1 MHEQLIRSLRRQIAT
16 VLILKHALLWLAAG
30 AFLWGTFVIVWR
42 VATGGAAD
50 ELWWG
55 LAAAP
60 AIGLASAWLALR
72 QVPSKVRLRAV
83 VDSASRCGGLLM
95 AADETRLGGWRQTM
109 PDPARLH
116 VQWRGGQSWLTFLAG
131 VAFLLVALLFPQSLM
146 TLAGEPPL
154 DITDEA
160 QLVAAQLDILKEEKV
175 LEPQRAEF
183 LKERLQQLKDD
194 ASGKNPVKTLEALDH
209 LRDIANQAAKEAAE
223 SAIDKTEKL
232 GKAEGLADGIQKND
246 GELDPRVEQEA
257 LKTLASLV
265 KEAAKETSL
274 AEKLSPELL
283 KQLQAGKFGEEQLK
297 QLAAA
302 LKGSKRDLS
311 KMLEKL
317 NAAKLIDAELLK
329 KLAEAG
335 ECMDCSATLKCK
347 PCKCME
353 ATKKCDC
360 PDAAAIAKGAAPA
373 TKCKCCEA
381 SGVCNCDKFCP
392 KKVLAQCLG

>member
-30 AFLWGTFVIVWR
+30 AFVWGTFVIVWR
-42 VATGGAAD
+42 VATGGTAD

-60 AIGLASAWLALR
+60 ILAVVAACLALR
-72 QVPSKVRLRAV
+72 QVPSLVRLRAV

-95 AADETRLGGWRQTM
+95 AADETRLGGWQQTM
-109 PDPARLH
+109 PEPAPLY
-116 VQWRGGQSWLTFLAG
+116 VQWRGGKAWLTFLAG
-131 VAFLLVALLFPQSLM
+131 VAFLFVTLLFPQSLVA
-146 TLAGEPPL
+146 LAGEPPL
-154 DITDEA
+154 DITQEA
-160 QLVAAQLDILKEEKV
+160 QLLAAQLDVLKQEAV
-175 LEPQRAEF
+175 LDPQRADT

-209 LRDIANQAAKEAAE
+209 LRDIANKAAKEAAE
-223 SAIDKTEKL
+223 SAINKTEKL
-232 GKAEGLADGIQKND
+232 GKAEGLADGIQKNE

-265 KEAAKETSL
+265 KEAAAETNL
-274 AEKLSPELL
+274 MEKLDPELL

-329 KLAEAG
+329 KLAE
-335 ECMDCSATLKCK
+335 CKDCSATLKCK

-360 PDAAAIAKGAAPA
+360 PDAAAVAKGAAPA
-373 TKCKCCEA
+373 TKCKCCED